1 MIRGF
6 YRETAG
12 IRRPFITA
20 RVSIPSQNISDD
32 VHFLV
37 DTGADVSLLAPVDV
51 VRLCIDLG
59 RLPRMA
65 PSAGIG
71 GLAATASADAS
82 LTLDSLGY
90 DVRLR
95 LLLPE
100 RRQQKVLSRIPSLLG
115 RDILSHFALFMEDRS
130 RRLILLDSDEAASLR
145 LP

>member
-6 YRETAG
+6 FRETAG

-37 DTGADVSLLAPVDV
+37 DTGADATLLAPVDV
-51 VRLCIDLG
+51 VRLRINVG
-59 RLPRMA
+59 QLPRA
-65 PSAGIG
+65 ASSAGIG
-71 GLAATASADAS
+71 GVTRTASAAAS
-82 LTLDSLGY
+82 LTLGTVAY

-95 LLLPE
+95 VLLPE
-100 RRQQKVLSRIPSLLG
+100 RRQQAALNRIPSLLG
-115 RDILSHFALFMEDRS
+115 RDVLSRFALFMEDRS
-130 RRLILLDSDEAASLR
+130 RRLMLLEPSEGASLP